1 MNKIKRGVS
10 LLLCSLLLGSI
21 LTAGSVTDVQAS
33 KQQTTTVT
41 KQSIKNTKTA
51 KEVSDDQTSDKAGQN
66 KENETE
72 ETAQTAQTDTVESSE
87 TFSVLPVY
95 AGTETAISADRETG
109 IRQIMDVGFTDRNFA
124 SAVYDSLFEAGW
136 LGTGDQ
142 TVKEVLG
149 SFTGTIEA
157 DGYER
162 KLTYIV
168 TANKILFNPSTHVI
182 AVSEQFDTLEKA
194 TVYYDSLV
202 DIPGV
207 EQYADK
213 KITQKKVASNTQKP
227 ESELIKN
234 IEGIEWLRK
243 AESIDL
249 KNNAI
254 SDLNPLSIER
264 IKAIASENGE
274 TDIQEGKAWFG
285 SKAKNVSIDVSINP
299 IQRIPEEAAGR
310 LLFDTLTKVASEMK
324 LPSFVYIK
332 PDENIPDIE
341 ISEKIQLPEMKRGDK
356 LFEISKNKDDTYIA
370 LQKDNEG
377 AVIDYNHLTNTELPI
392 EGISRSG
399 KLVIGVAVAEN
410 SEFKFWGTAENFVD
424 DLITPSSTSIK
435 YKFSQMLN
443 VYTKVKPGPSSAFT
457 EIDFTKTVADTD
469 RPVKGAK
476 FQLYKAYVNSEGNS
490 EQGDLYDS
498 NYYTTDENGKIS
510 FEATLPSGSYC
521 FVEAEAPKGFKLDST
536 PLFFQVGGGKVVI
549 TGGEPTVT
557 PTGGQATSAGA
568 DSTYIDRYSP
578 EVTMEVI
585 PDKGLELYKIIVCYF
600 DRETQTN
607 VYQEFKNETEKNEA
621 ATNAAAFI
629 NAGKGGAN
637 KVGII
642 DGTVTVY
649 PVFTQEKVT
658 LQAENE
664 RATTDFSFQ
673 KINVET
679 GDPMTGVTFE
689 LTCDHKHDEEC
700 GGLNSPELCTHAHN
714 DVKGNTDK
722 KGCTWTNEQ
731 ESAEDGSVTFSDL
744 TSGTYILEELETL
757 EGFILPKGTW
767 TVTVNADPDKGE
779 ERITVKKT
787 NKDDSMTPEFKL
799 EGDSFVV
806 GNDPTVPFSFQ
817 KIDEKTGDA
826 LADAEFTIYQEKD
839 ETSGEWEQVGEPVGS
854 SKEGVVDF
862 GRLKPG
868 TYFLVET
875 KAPKG
880 YLKPTGYWEVVIQIT
895 KEGTEEVAFKAV
907 GDVPAISGNYIDG
920 FKISNRETSRLPK
933 LGGNGTGIFV
943 FSGVVIICCSLV
955 LYFKFK
961 RRGA

>member
-72 ETAQTAQTDTVESSE
+72 ETAQTDTVESSE

-168 TANKILFNPSTHVI
+168 TARKVLFDPFGVTDISKT
-182 AVSEQFDTLEKA
+182 FDTLEEA
-194 TVYYDSLV
+194 TAYYDSLV
-202 DIPGV
+202 DISGV

-249 KNNAI
+249 QNNAI

-274 TDIQEGKAWFG
+274 TDIQEGKAWIG

-310 LLFDTLTKVASEMK
+310 LLFDTLTKVASEMD

-370 LQKDNEG
+370 LQQDNEG

-392 EGISRSG
+392 DGISRSG
-399 KLVIGVAVAEN
+399 KLEIGVAVAEN

-443 VYTKVKPGPSSAFT
+443 VYTKVKPGPSSVFT

-476 FQLYKAYVNSEGNS
+476 FQLYKAYVNSEGNL

-549 TGGEPTVT
+549 AGGEPTVT
-557 PTGGQATSAGA
+557 PTGG
-568 DSTYIDRYSP
+568 
-578 EVTMEVI
+578 
-585 PDKGLELYKIIVCYF
+585 
-600 DRETQTN
+600 
-607 VYQEFKNETEKNEA
+607 
-621 ATNAAAFI
+621 
-629 NAGKGGAN
+629 
-637 KVGII
+637 
-642 DGTVTVY
+642 
-649 PVFTQEKVT
+649 
-658 LQAENE
+658 
-664 RATTDFSFQ
+664 
-673 KINVET
+673 
-679 GDPMTGVTFE
+679 
-689 LTCDHKHDEEC
+689 
-700 GGLNSPELCTHAHN
+700 
-714 DVKGNTDK
+714 
-722 KGCTWTNEQ
+722 
-731 ESAEDGSVTFSDL
+731 
-744 TSGTYILEELETL
+744 
-757 EGFILPKGTW
+757 
-767 TVTVNADPDKGE
+767 
-779 ERITVKKT
+779 
-787 NKDDSMTPEFKL
+787 
-799 EGDSFVV
+799 
-806 GNDPTVPFSFQ
+806 
-817 KIDEKTGDA
+817 
-826 LADAEFTIYQEKD
+826 
-839 ETSGEWEQVGEPVGS
+839 
-854 SKEGVVDF
+854 
-862 GRLKPG
+862 
-868 TYFLVET
+868 
-875 KAPKG
+875 
-880 YLKPTGYWEVVIQIT
+880 
-895 KEGTEEVAFKAV
+895 
-907 GDVPAISGNYIDG
+907 
-920 FKISNRETSRLPK
+920 
-933 LGGNGTGIFV
+933 
-943 FSGVVIICCSLV
+943 
-955 LYFKFK
+955 
-961 RRGA
+961 

>member
-72 ETAQTAQTDTVESSE
+72 ETAQTDTVESSE

-168 TANKILFNPSTHVI
+168 TARKVLFDPFGVTDISKT
-182 AVSEQFDTLEKA
+182 FDTLEEA

-213 KITQKKVASNTQKP
+213 KITQKKVASDTQKP

-249 KNNAI
+249 QNNAI

-310 LLFDTLTKVASEMK
+310 LLFDTLTKVASEME

-377 AVIDYNHLTNTELPI
+377 AVIDYDHLTNTELPI
-392 EGISRSG
+392 DGISRSG
-399 KLVIGVAVAEN
+399 KLVIGVAVDKT

-424 DLITPSSTSIK
+424 DLITLSSTSIK

-443 VYTKVKPGPSSAFT
+443 VYTKVKPGPSSVFT

-476 FQLYKAYVNSEGNS
+476 FQLYKAYV
-490 EQGDLYDS
+490 
-498 NYYTTDENGKIS
+498 
-510 FEATLPSGSYC
+510 
-521 FVEAEAPKGFKLDST
+521 
-536 PLFFQVGGGKVVI
+536 
-549 TGGEPTVT
+549 
-557 PTGGQATSAGA
+557 
-568 DSTYIDRYSP
+568 
-578 EVTMEVI
+578 
-585 PDKGLELYKIIVCYF
+585 
-600 DRETQTN
+600 TQ
-607 VYQEFKNETEKNEA
+607 
-621 ATNAAAFI
+621 
-629 NAGKGGAN
+629 
-637 KVGII
+637 
-642 DGTVTVY
+642 
-649 PVFTQEKVT
+649 
-658 LQAENE
+658 
-664 RATTDFSFQ
+664 
-673 KINVET
+673 
-679 GDPMTGVTFE
+679 
-689 LTCDHKHDEEC
+689 
-700 GGLNSPELCTHAHN
+700 
-714 DVKGNTDK
+714 
-722 KGCTWTNEQ
+722 
-731 ESAEDGSVTFSDL
+731 
-744 TSGTYILEELETL
+744 
-757 EGFILPKGTW
+757 
-767 TVTVNADPDKGE
+767 
-779 ERITVKKT
+779 
-787 NKDDSMTPEFKL
+787 
-799 EGDSFVV
+799 
-806 GNDPTVPFSFQ
+806 
-817 KIDEKTGDA
+817 
-826 LADAEFTIYQEKD
+826 
-839 ETSGEWEQVGEPVGS
+839 
-854 SKEGVVDF
+854 KE
-862 GRLKPG
+862 
-868 TYFLVET
+868 
-875 KAPKG
+875 
-880 YLKPTGYWEVVIQIT
+880 I
-895 KEGTEEVAFKAV
+895 
-907 GDVPAISGNYIDG
+907 
-920 FKISNRETSRLPK
+920 
-933 LGGNGTGIFV
+933 
-943 FSGVVIICCSLV
+943 
-955 LYFKFK
+955 
-961 RRGA
+961 

>member
-1 MNKIKRGVS
+1 MS

-392 EGISRSG
+392 DGISRSG
-399 KLVIGVAVAEN
+399 KQRV
-410 SEFKFWGTAENFVD
+410 
-424 DLITPSSTSIK
+424 
-435 YKFSQMLN
+435 
-443 VYTKVKPGPSSAFT
+443 
-457 EIDFTKTVADTD
+457 
-469 RPVKGAK
+469 
-476 FQLYKAYVNSEGNS
+476 
-490 EQGDLYDS
+490 
-498 NYYTTDENGKIS
+498 
-510 FEATLPSGSYC
+510 
-521 FVEAEAPKGFKLDST
+521 
-536 PLFFQVGGGKVVI
+536 
-549 TGGEPTVT
+549 
-557 PTGGQATSAGA
+557 
-568 DSTYIDRYSP
+568 
-578 EVTMEVI
+578 
-585 PDKGLELYKIIVCYF
+585 
-600 DRETQTN
+600 
-607 VYQEFKNETEKNEA
+607 
-621 ATNAAAFI
+621 
-629 NAGKGGAN
+629 
-637 KVGII
+637 
-642 DGTVTVY
+642 
-649 PVFTQEKVT
+649 
-658 LQAENE
+658 
-664 RATTDFSFQ
+664 
-673 KINVET
+673 
-679 GDPMTGVTFE
+679 
-689 LTCDHKHDEEC
+689 
-700 GGLNSPELCTHAHN
+700 
-714 DVKGNTDK
+714 
-722 KGCTWTNEQ
+722 
-731 ESAEDGSVTFSDL
+731 
-744 TSGTYILEELETL
+744 
-757 EGFILPKGTW
+757 
-767 TVTVNADPDKGE
+767 
-779 ERITVKKT
+779 
-787 NKDDSMTPEFKL
+787 
-799 EGDSFVV
+799 
-806 GNDPTVPFSFQ
+806 
-817 KIDEKTGDA
+817 
-826 LADAEFTIYQEKD
+826 
-839 ETSGEWEQVGEPVGS
+839 
-854 SKEGVVDF
+854 
-862 GRLKPG
+862 
-868 TYFLVET
+868 
-875 KAPKG
+875 
-880 YLKPTGYWEVVIQIT
+880 
-895 KEGTEEVAFKAV
+895 
-907 GDVPAISGNYIDG
+907 
-920 FKISNRETSRLPK
+920 
-933 LGGNGTGIFV
+933 
-943 FSGVVIICCSLV
+943 
-955 LYFKFK
+955 
-961 RRGA
+961 